1 MVCFGGMK
9 TANVWNKTGSYS
21 LLTCILL
28 VLLIS
33 QRQSSTNSANG
44 GLGKAFDE
52 LELNRILCQ
61 HYSVRVAGVIINKV
75 IPEKY
80 EQTKHYM
87 AKAMMQTWGI
97 PLLGCIPDRPFLGC
111 PALADMENLFKSK
124 LICGQQHRFR
134 HYSTEDI
141 NVVTTSLTRF
151 LENLRSK
158 PSRTLYICHVTRDD
172 LIVGF
177 MGEFQ
182 RRRRETER
190 PFEAALMVC
199 GRKGKYQL
207 SPEVSE
213 MMEGVDNAP
222 IMVINGTTHEAMRKI
237 HDYTPKLNIH
247 DTNRVSVA
255 VDHYEPYI
263 DFDELLR
270 RTTSSN
276 SSFNEPGSIAFDEL
290 KRLWTSF
297 SIQVRGV

>member
-1 MVCFGGMK
+1 
-9 TANVWNKTGSYS
+9 
-21 LLTCILL
+21 
-28 VLLIS
+28 LLIHFRS
-33 QRQSSTNSANG
+33 RFISANG

-52 LELNRILCQ
+52 LELNRVLCQ
-61 HYSVRVAGVIINKV
+61 HYNVRVAGVIINKV

-87 AKAMMQTWGI
+87 AKAMMQTWGV

-111 PALADMENLFKSK
+111 PALADLENLFKCK
-124 LICGQQHRFR
+124 LISGKQHRFR

-151 LENLRSK
+151 LENLRGK

-177 MGEFQ
+177 MGEYQ
-182 RRRRETER
+182 RRRKESER
-190 PFEAALMVC
+190 PFEAALLVC

-213 MMEGVDNAP
+213 MMEGIDNAP
-222 IMVINGTTHEAMRKI
+222 IMMVDGTTHEAMRKI
-237 HDYTPKLNIH
+237 HNYTPKLNIH

-270 RTTSSN
+270 RTTRGN
-276 SSFNEPGSIAFDEL
+276 SSFNEPGTIAFEEL
-290 KRLWTSF
+290 KHL
-297 SIQVRGV
+297 